1 MGGYIETLQQQIDDV
16 LNTGRE
22 VGLQTVKACCQEKYR
37 NQVETRLAEMVEA
50 GSVIELRK
58 HRYKK
63 DMNGNTKRP

>member
-37 NQVETRLAEMVEA
+37 NQAETRLAEMVEA
-50 GSVIELRK
+50 GLVIEIRK

-63 DMNGNTKRP
+63 DVNGKA